1 MLILFILLF
10 TYYILYNI
18 YIYLTLFILVI
29 LFILCFWIL
38 FIIFSWYSLL
48 YFLFILFIIDIFH
61 YIFMIFFTF
70 KIFILYTY
78 HLYLARHL
86 LYIPFGYLTWLW
98 YRWPIEIDGLPIK
111 HDDFPWLC
119 GYGSIP
125 INTIFRGMN
134 IHLPAILMF
143 TRGTRLWHTAIYKM
157 HTHRH
162 SSSPVGSIGS
172 PQRCATGHVAER
184 CAASA
189 GGAGQT
195 GHLRPRHFFMDSP
208 WDVFFFFS
216 L

>member
-1 MLILFILLF
+1 
-10 TYYILYNI
+10 
-18 YIYLTLFILVI
+18 
-29 LFILCFWIL
+29 
-38 FIIFSWYSLL
+38 
-48 YFLFILFIIDIFH
+48 
-61 YIFMIFFTF
+61 MIFFTF
-70 KIFILYTY
+70 KVFILYTC

-157 HTHRH
+157 HTHTDTVPVQSA
-162 SSSPVGSIGS
+162 SSAVPRGVPRDMSLNAARRLRAELGKL
-172 PQRCATGHVAER
+172 ATWGRGIFSWIHH
-184 CAASA
+184 
-189 GGAGQT
+189 G
-195 GHLRPRHFFMDSP
+195 M
-208 WDVFFFFS
+208 FFF
-216 L
+216 LPLVGYIIYKWNEI